1 MFYHLIAPFIAQ
13 VKYITF
19 RAAGAAFIA
28 FILCLIFGPRII
40 NWLRKKS
47 LTERAEKKDSER
59 LIELHKDKSH
69 TPTLGGLFIL
79 LALVIAIMLWAR
91 LDNIFII
98 YSLLTLL
105 GFGILGF
112 FDDWIKMTRP
122 NQLGMTKKFKLIFQ
136 FVLGFSL
143 GLGLWYYFKHY
154 SPESTKLYLPL
165 IKKNVELGLLYP
177 FFVTLVIVASSNAV
191 NLTDGLDGLVTG
203 CFVMAALAY
212 AVITYIVG
220 RVDYTS
226 YLDIPYVRGVGEL
239 TIVCAALAGAGLGF
253 LWFNAFPAQIF
264 MGNTGSSPLGAV
276 LGLIAVCAKQELVLF
291 VVGAIFVIESLS
303 VILQIFS
310 FQVWHKRIFKIAP
323 LHHHYQFNGLAE
335 PKITVRFWIVAAILA
350 LLSLATLKIDIL

>member
-1 MFYHLIAPFIAQ
+1 MFYHLIAPFIEQ

-28 FILCLIFGPRII
+28 FIICIIFGPRII

-47 LTERAEKKDSER
+47 LTEHAEKKDSER
-59 LIELHKDKSH
+59 LIELHKNKSQ

-79 LALVIAIMLWAR
+79 LALVFAIMLWTR

-98 YSLLTLL
+98 YSLLTLIGFGLL
-105 GFGILGF
+105 GFL
-112 FDDWIKMTRP
+112 DDWIKMTRP
-122 NQLGMTKKFKLIFQ
+122 HQLGLTKKFKLMLQ
-136 FVLGFSL
+136 FALSLAL
-143 GLGLWYYFKHY
+143 GLGLWHYFKQY
-154 SPESTKLYLPL
+154 YPEGSKLYLPL
-165 IKKNVELGLLYP
+165 VKQTVELGFFYP
-177 FFVTLVIVASSNAV
+177 FFVALVIVASSNSV

-212 AVITYIVG
+212 AIITYVVG
-220 RVDYTS
+220 RVDYTN
-226 YLDIPYVRGVGEL
+226 YLAIPYVRGVGEL
-239 TIVCAALAGAGLGF
+239 SIVCAALAGAGLGF

-303 VILQIFS
+303 VILQIIS

-323 LHHHYQFNGLAE
+323 LHHHYQFNGLSE

-350 LLSLATLKIDIL
+350 LASLAMLKIDIL